1 MTLPNNTGI
10 CGKCMGDAPARHTI
24 RDGKVYLTKDCPKC
38 GTTEALISSNAEVW
52 QRKREIWEYDPQK
65 GGNCN
70 IQCGSC
76 NKDHNPAI
84 VFVET
89 TNRCNMQCPM
99 CIASVQ
105 IGTDYHPPLEYFDK
119 IFKKL
124 VTFETK
130 PFVELYGGEPT
141 VRDDLIEI
149 IQMARSY
156 GLRPRVVTNGLKLA
170 DEQYCRE
177 LCETK
182 SRFRFSFDGRN
193 PEIYRKMRRSKGA
206 YEKKLK
212 ALENIKKYNKYK
224 HTILSCVG
232 CGVNDDYVGDLI
244 EVCHEYRDV
253 FDELGI
259 IPLKQDFEPGSG
271 GTDAPTTVEDI
282 EAAVQKSVPDG
293 QVEFISAGL
302 VHHLTPARSFFSK
315 NRHSDKFMFGGAH
328 PNCES
333 ATFLVSDGQKYRS
346 INHYLKI
353 PLNELTKI
361 VIKKTQKMN
370 ERLSRYDP
378 KKFHDRWLARAIIL
392 KTLIPLLWIAPD
404 YRAIFKGRP
413 VRGIILT
420 LWGALKGE
428 RFEYALSRV
437 SGLPR
442 VLRVGVLPFE
452 QYQAVESNRLAN
464 CKGAFVFEDTKTG
477 QIKFVPTCTWF
488 RFRQDVLQ
496 SITDKYGIASKAA
509 DKKVKTSED
518 ANSPRSTEGLVV
530 K

>member
-10 CGKCMGDAPARHTI
+10 CGKCKRDAPASHTI
-24 RDGKVYLTKDCPKC
+24 KDGKVYLTKDCPTC
-38 GTTEALISSNAEVW
+38 GITEALISSNAEVW
-52 QRKREIWEYDPQK
+52 QRKRQVWEYDPQK
-65 GGNCN
+65 AGNCN
-70 IQCGSC
+70 LQCGSC
-76 NKDHNPAI
+76 NTDHNPAI

-105 IGTDYHPPLEYFDK
+105 VGTEYNPPLEYFDK

-124 VTFETK
+124 ATFKIK

-141 VRDDLIEI
+141 VRADLLEI
-149 IQMARSY
+149 IKMARSY

-170 DEQYCRE
+170 DEEYCRK

-182 SRFRFSFDGRN
+182 SRIRFSFDGRN
-193 PEIYRKMRRSKGA
+193 PEIYRKMRRSEGA

-212 ALENIKKYNKYK
+212 ALENIKKYNRYK

-232 CGVNDDYVGDLI
+232 IGINDDYVGDLI
-244 EVCHEYRDV
+244 EVCHQYKDA

-259 IPLKQDFEPGSG
+259 IPLKQDMAPGSG

-282 EAAVQKSVPDG
+282 ESAVQRSVSEG

-302 VHHLTPARSFFSK
+302 VHLLTPARSFFTK
-315 NRHSDKFMFGGAH
+315 NRLSDKFMFGGVH

-353 PLNELTKI
+353 PMSKLIEVVSKRTK
-361 VIKKTQKMN
+361 KMN
-370 ERLSRYDP
+370 ERLLRYNSE
-378 KKFHDRWLARAIIL
+378 KFFDRWLARVIII
-392 KTLIPLLWIAPD
+392 KTLIPLLWIAPN
-404 YRAIFKGRP
+404 YNAIFRGRP
-413 VRGIILT
+413 VRGIMLT

-437 SGLPR
+437 CKLPR

-464 CKGAFVFEDTKTG
+464 CKGAFVFEDTKDG
-477 QIKFVPTCTWF
+477 QIKFIPTCTWF
-488 RFRQDVLQ
+488 RFRQNVLK
-496 SITDKYGIASKAA
+496 SITDKYGVVSTAVSK
-509 DKKVKTSED
+509 
-518 ANSPRSTEGLVV
+518 
-530 K
+530 

>member
-1 MTLPNNTGI
+1 
-10 CGKCMGDAPARHTI
+10 
-24 RDGKVYLTKDCPKC
+24 
-38 GTTEALISSNAEVW
+38 
-52 QRKREIWEYDPQK
+52 
-65 GGNCN
+65 
-70 IQCGSC
+70 
-76 NKDHNPAI
+76 
-84 VFVET
+84 
-89 TNRCNMQCPM
+89 
-99 CIASVQ
+99 
-105 IGTDYHPPLEYFDK
+105 
-119 IFKKL
+119 
-124 VTFETK
+124 
-130 PFVELYGGEPT
+130 
-141 VRDDLIEI
+141 
-149 IQMARSY
+149 
-156 GLRPRVVTNGLKLA
+156 
-170 DEQYCRE
+170 
-177 LCETK
+177 
-182 SRFRFSFDGRN
+182 
-193 PEIYRKMRRSKGA
+193 
-206 YEKKLK
+206 
-212 ALENIKKYNKYK
+212 
-224 HTILSCVG
+224 
-232 CGVNDDYVGDLI
+232 
-244 EVCHEYRDV
+244 
-253 FDELGI
+253 
-259 IPLKQDFEPGSG
+259 
-271 GTDAPTTVEDI
+271 
-282 EAAVQKSVPDG
+282 
-293 QVEFISAGL
+293 
-302 VHHLTPARSFFSK
+302 
-315 NRHSDKFMFGGAH
+315 MFGGAH

>member
-1 MTLPNNTGI
+1 MALSNNTGI
-10 CGKCMGDAPARHTI
+10 CGKCKGDAPARHTI

-38 GTTEALISSNAEVW
+38 GVTEALISSNAAVW
-52 QRKREIWEYDPQK
+52 QKKREVWEYDPQK

-70 IQCGSC
+70 LQCGSC
-76 NKDHNPAI
+76 NINHDPAI
-84 VFVET
+84 VFIET

-119 IFKKL
+119 LFKRLALFK
-124 VTFETK
+124 TK

-141 VRDDLIEI
+141 VRDDLLEI
-149 IQMARSY
+149 IKMARSY
-156 GLRPRVVTNGLKLA
+156 GLRSRVVTNGFKLA
-170 DEQYCRE
+170 DEEYCRK

-182 SRFRFSFDGRN
+182 TRFRFSFDGRN
-193 PEIYRKMRRSKGA
+193 PEIYRKMRRSEGA

-212 ALENIKKYNKYK
+212 ALENIKKYNRYK

-271 GTDAPTTVEDI
+271 GTNAPTTVEDI

-293 QVEFISAGL
+293 NVEFISAGL
-302 VHHLTPARSFFSK
+302 AHYLTPARSFFTK
-315 NRHSDKFMFGGAH
+315 NRQSDKFMFGGSH

-346 INHYLKI
+346 INHYLKV
-353 PLNELTKI
+353 PLSKLAEIVNKRTK
-361 VIKKTQKMN
+361 KMN
-370 ERLSRYDP
+370 ERLSRYNP
-378 KKFHDRWLARAIIL
+378 EKFLDRWIARALII
-392 KTLIPLLWIAPD
+392 KTLIPFLWIAPN
-404 YRAIFKGRP
+404 YHAIFKGKP
-413 VRGIILT
+413 VRGILLT
-420 LWGALKGE
+420 LWGTLKGE
-428 RFEYALSRV
+428 RFEHALSRAAGV
-437 SGLPR
+437 PR

-464 CKGAFVFEDTKTG
+464 CKGAFAFEDIKTG
-477 QIKFVPTCTWF
+477 QIKFIPTCTWF
-488 RFRQDVLQ
+488 RFRQDVLK
-496 SITDKYGIASKAA
+496 SITAKYGIASTTTNTA
-509 DKKVKTSED
+509 VKTSAD
-518 ANSPRSTEGLVV
+518 TTSIRPTERIAV